1 MKIALQ
7 IRWFLFLALGVGLA
21 FPGAYG
27 LQNTSVYGLIAV
39 TIFCAFRLKVRPSI
53 PAILF
58 VTVGYFIYL
67 LGFEVIADQNWSAF
81 LKKIPL
87 LLSLLVLI
95 PPTKD
100 EKNVFFNSIGIS
112 TIVSCMYLWAHHFL
126 ELVPEE
132 RWLMSAYSYTFLTE
146 SLGWQPIYTAISYS
160 IGGLFWMNQ
169 LQFSPHRW
177 WKILGMI
184 GIGILFIT
192 LIFLSA
198 RMAFIAFIFSSF
210 LVVPANRRW
219 IYGVGIGIAIALFFI
234 NPVLKE
240 RLTKAVSGSERYAGG
255 SIRLEKWKAAKEVS
269 LNHWLFGVSSGK
281 TQLKLEE
288 QYQKQDFQLGIQQ
301 RYHAHQ
307 QWLQNAVEGGIFG
320 IAFLLLAFVSFFTR
334 HFHKD
339 DQLILAVG
347 LFILLNTF
355 TESICERQSGM
366 IWFCMIFLTGF
377 VQKSDNLSSVVHKES
392 L

>member
-1 MKIALQ
+1 MKIAFQ
-7 IRWFLFLALGVGLA
+7 IRWFLFLALGVGLS

-27 LQNTSVYGLIAV
+27 LQNVSVYGLIGIS
-39 TIFCAFRLKVRPSI
+39 IFCALRSKVRPTI
-53 PAILF
+53 PSILF
-58 VTVGYFIYL
+58 VTVAYFIYL
-67 LGFEVIADQNWSAF
+67 LGFEVFADQNWSAF

-87 LLSLLVLI
+87 LLSLLALV
-95 PPTKD
+95 PPSKE
-100 EKNVFFNSIGIS
+100 EKNVFFNSVGIS
-112 TIVSCMYLWAHHFL
+112 TLVSCMYLWAHHFL

-132 RWLMSAYSYTFLTE
+132 RWMMSAYSYTFLTE

-177 WKILGMI
+177 WKILGMV

-198 RMAFIAFIFSSF
+198 RMAFIAFILTSVI
-210 LVVPANRRW
+210 VVPANRRW
-219 IYGVGIGIAIALFFI
+219 IYGVGLGMAVALIFI

-255 SIRLEKWKAAKEVS
+255 SIRLEKWEAAKEVS
-269 LNHWLFGVSSGK
+269 INHWLFGVSSGK
-281 TQLKLEE
+281 SQLKLEE
-288 QYQKQDFQLGIQQ
+288 QYQKQGFQLGIQQ
-301 RYHAHQ
+301 HYHAHQ

-320 IAFLLLAFVSFFTR
+320 IVFLLVVFISFFTR
-334 HFHKD
+334 HFQKD
-339 DQLILAVG
+339 DQLILAIG

-377 VQKSDNLSSVVHKES
+377 VQKSDNHPSVVHKD
-392 L
+392 